1 MNALV
6 SEARRMAPGLS
17 QGTPV
22 VYFLRLRSG
31 SIYIGS
37 SLELE
42 QRIEDHVSG
51 RACRTTALDAPTAIL
66 RIEILPSFAGA
77 RSREAQLKGWS
88 RAKKDALIQNDFD
101 QLRTLSQSHDQP
113 PFVSQKNSAHA
124 D

>member
-1 MNALV
+1 MNALI

-31 SIYIGS
+31 SIYIGT

-42 QRIEDHVSG
+42 QRLEDHVSG
-51 RACRTTALDAPTAIL
+51 RACRTTALDAPRAIL
-66 RIEILPSFAGA
+66 RIEILTSFPEA
-77 RSREAQLKGWS
+77 RAREAQLKGWS
-88 RAKKDALIQNDFD
+88 RAKKEALIQNDLD
-101 QLRTLSQSHDQP
+101 QLRMLSQSRDQP
-113 PFVSQKNSAHA
+113 PFFSQKTSGHA